1 MDTSKKLFSIE
12 FVAINLIIFLN
23 YCNIALFFHFTSYLG
38 SISIA
43 PEWFGFLIGIFS
55 LVILLLRPVISPFS
69 NAYNSRK
76 WIGVSTFFVIISLLL
91 YGVANS
97 VISMAIVR
105 IFHAIAYVVLTVAV
119 TSRMVLSIPREK
131 SSLAFSI
138 ISVISLMPYAI
149 IPPAVVYLTAAL
161 ESFQRVLAVA
171 GLMMALTYPLL
182 VLIPD
187 DSDSVKPEARSP
199 LSLSEMKTNLRNI
212 CILVV
217 LGISVVVWTTYAP
230 VFYFLNDFGVS
241 IGVSNPGLFFTI
253 SSLSEIGVRL
263 IGGGLMDRENKT
275 GLLVYALMW
284 LAVCYLAMV
293 FVRGSGMFYLMGLL
307 MGVGWG
313 LIMPLLSSIVFD
325 LSEPRFRAFNTNLT
339 FQMFQLGFF
348 VGPVFGAPLV
358 EHGRFDQ
365 LFFSGSLML
374 VMVTALS
381 FFIFRRHMHLL
392 RNA

>member
-381 FFIFRRHMHLL
+381 FFIFRRHMHSL

>member
-1 MDTSKKLFSIE
+1 MDTSKKLFSLE

-38 SISIA
+38 SIPIA

-149 IPPAVVYLTAAL
+149 IPPAVVYLSAEL
-161 ESFQRVLAVA
+161 GSFQRVLAVA
-171 GLMMALTYPLL
+171 GLLMALTYPLL

-187 DSDSVKPEARSP
+187 DSDSVTPEARSP
-199 LSLSEMKTNLRNI
+199 LSLTEMKANLRNI

-263 IGGGLMDRENKT
+263 VGGGLMDRENKT

-284 LAVCYLAMV
+284 LAVCYLSMG
-293 FVRGSGMFYLMGLL
+293 FVRGSVLFYLMGLL
-307 MGVGWG
+307 MGLGWG

-374 VMVTALS
+374 VIVAALS
-381 FFIFRRHMHLL
+381 FFIFRRHLHSL
-392 RNA
+392 RNV

>member
-1 MDTSKKLFSIE
+1 MDTSKKLFSVE

-149 IPPAVVYLTAAL
+149 IPPAVVYLTAVL
-161 ESFQRVLAVA
+161 ESFQLVLAVA